1 MSLNKVFYSLM
12 LKNNRS
18 MNQKRISKLAFY
30 PLLLLALFNGCSK
43 QGAESNRFK
52 ALDKTPEPVE
62 INFIGHWLNEGE
74 RENFVRNIARE
85 YEFENQHVK
94 INLKFPEEVYY
105 DQMDRKSNEKFT
117 ARVVDEGITDWDIIR
132 INGEFREVY
141 DILKDKDW
149 AKKNLVDFSQ
159 YEEFSEGTLP
169 QLLTEEAK
177 ADWNGI
183 VPGPYVEGQYW
194 ALWCNRKVAEK
205 VGIEVKQF
213 GMTFDD
219 FLSYAKAVDDYN
231 RKNPDDHIVTLF
243 ESYVWETTQA
253 LGISLY
259 ASLMDS
265 AEEFK
270 SLKITEKRLAAWEQT
285 LQALEQLSAYA
296 PIDPSWRE
304 TEWTETQKDFLEEK
318 YLFYINGSWM
328 YNIWKGIDDQKIQH
342 VMPAEF
348 PGFKQHV
355 IYPAAYQVTWG
366 VLKNSPN
373 REEAVKFLMAMNK
386 PEIAEMWSR
395 YTKCP
400 TGIKGNLASTSFG
413 GDQFE
418 NFSNY
423 VQTEFGSNI
432 YRYYESARWMLN
444 DAHAGDNMY
453 FRDVIEGKI
462 TAREAMRRIRSQI
475 GR

>member
-1 MSLNKVFYSLM
+1 MIKRTSKYFLFLLVFVVFNIFTSC
-12 LKNNRS
+12 KKAD
-18 MNQKRISKLAFY
+18 NQEVNYNELEAVK
-30 PLLLLALFNGCSK
+30 
-43 QGAESNRFK
+43 
-52 ALDKTPEPVE
+52 EPTV

-85 YEFENQHVK
+85 YEFKNQHVK

-105 DQMDRKSNEKFT
+105 DELDRKSNEKFT
-117 ARVVDEGITDWDIIR
+117 ARVISEGLTDWDIIR
-132 INGEFREVY
+132 INGEYREVY

-149 AKKNLVDFSQ
+149 AKKNLVDFST
-159 YEEFSEGTLP
+159 YEEFRENTLP
-169 QLLTEEAK
+169 QLLTDEAK
-177 ADWNGI
+177 AEWSGI
-183 VPGPYVEGQYW
+183 IPGPYVEGQYW

-205 VGIEVKQF
+205 IGVEVKQF

-219 FLSYAKAVDDYN
+219 FLGYAKAVYDYN
-231 RKNPDDHIVTLF
+231 QNHPNDKIKTLF

-270 SLKITEKRLAAWEQT
+270 SGRLTEKRLKAWEKT
-285 LQALEQLSAYA
+285 LLALEQLSAYQ

-304 TEWTETQKDFLEEK
+304 TEWTETQKDFLNEE

-328 YNIWKGIDDQKIQH
+328 YNIWNGIDPKLTQN
-342 VMPAEF
+342 VLPTEF
-348 PGFKQHV
+348 PGFKAHV
-355 IYPAAYQVTWG
+355 IYPAAYQVTWA
-366 VLKNSPN
+366 VPKNSPN
-373 REEAVKFLMAMNK
+373 REEAVKFLLAMNK
-386 PEIAEMWSR
+386 PEIAETWSR

-400 TGIKGNLASTSFG
+400 TGIKGNLASSSFG

-418 NFSNY
+418 NFSQY
-423 VQTEFGSNI
+423 VQSNFDKNI
-432 YRYYESARWMLN
+432 YRYYESARWMLSDEYAVEN
-444 DAHAGDNMY
+444 VY
-453 FRDVIEGKI
+453 FREVIEGKLS
-462 TAREAMRRIRSQI
+462 AKEAMKRIRLRI